1 MENSMGDHEVI
12 HDNLFETT
20 EYFTSDILTQC
31 KHNSN
36 IPQFLLKYTNNLI
49 IFFLKC
55 GLYSQ
60 VLMIRRYILK
70 TKVMNQDLVKDEDWN
85 NNIKINTQNED
96 IKDMNRALFKYK
108 DKTSPN

>member
-12 HDNLFETT
+12 RDNLFETT

-60 VLMIRRYILK
+60 VLMIRGSIIRKKFTKEVLVEDRDHNNYI
-70 TKVMNQDLVKDEDWN
+70 
-85 NNIKINTQNED
+85 
-96 IKDMNRALFKYK
+96 
-108 DKTSPN
+108 